1 VVTDFY
7 EEPWGPVGVPQQNGT
22 PVLLLV
28 CFLKKNSGSGFG
40 NQTRFWITW
49 S

>member
-1 VVTDFY
+1 VVLDSY
-7 EEPWGPVGVPQQNGT
+7 EEPWGPVGVPQQKGT
-22 PVLLLV
+22 LGLLLV
-28 CFLKKNSGSGFG
+28 CFFKNNSGSGFG